1 MCLLHFS
8 TTAAMAAVLEML
20 CVASLQRLRAGLH
33 DEDVRPNQSPF
44 HILGFP
50 KSLFK
55 GNSNIA
61 KLLSDLQPQQTAV
74 TVCLAPML
82 LCKAQV
88 ALSQQTA
95 AVMVSSLLD
104 KVWRLLQYCQSL
116 ISM

>member
-1 MCLLHFS
+1 MCPLHSS
-8 TTAAMAAVLEML
+8 TTAAAVLEML
-20 CVASLQRLRAGLH
+20 CVASLQWLRAGLH

-61 KLLSDLQPQQTAV
+61 KLLSNLQPQQTAV
-74 TVCLAPML
+74 TLCLALML
-82 LCKAQV
+82 LYKAQV

-95 AVMVSSLLD
+95 AVMMSSLLD
-104 KVWRLLQYCQSL
+104 KVWRLLQCCQSF